1 MPAIVWADIGG
12 GLEVKAVHLDA
23 FQPFD
28 ERRLALA
35 AEAFADLAD
44 MLAGS
49 GTESDFALHG
59 RTECG
64 GDRSVI
70 LEHLV
75 GIQHKCAGC
84 HAGPA
89 YTSGVTAAG
98 EPRLFHIGT
107 GSVDHSVASGQF
119 SNRLIG
125 LVDGD
130 ELMVHLEQGRRGRAL
145 VNVCS
150 RSEQQLGVNLGIWG

>member
-35 AEAFADLAD
+35 AEAFADLAHI
-44 MLAGS
+44 LAGP
-49 GTESDFALHG
+49 GTENDFALHG
-59 RTECG
+59 RAECG

-75 GIQHKCAGC
+75 GI
-84 HAGPA
+84 GP
-89 YTSGVTAAG
+89 
-98 EPRLFHIGT
+98 RDKL
-107 GSVDHSVASGQF
+107 
-119 SNRLIG
+119 G
-125 LVDGD
+125 LAFKIAPP
-130 ELMVHLEQGRRGRAL
+130 Q
-145 VNVCS
+145 
-150 RSEQQLGVNLGIWG
+150 